1 MAETPEKIP
10 LETHETRSVDGLR
23 VNGALT
29 VVWRDWD
36 KVIRHPPRMVY
47 VTSVDRG
54 EIKGPHL
61 HLRRN
66 SYFLCIRGKV
76 VFVIRQDGRYVEIES
91 GESDPAMVYV
101 PKNFASAHIN
111 VSEGPSSVLALADVA
126 WRPDDN
132 EMQNVEFDSYDW
144 SKWLGKRG

>member
-1 MAETPEKIP
+1 MEDLPGRIP
-10 LETHETRSVDGLR
+10 LETHETRSVGGTR

-36 KVIRHPPRMVY
+36 EIIRHPPRMVY

-54 EIKGPHL
+54 EITGPHL

-66 SYFLCIRGKV
+66 SYFLCIRGRV

-101 PKNFASAHIN
+101 PRNFASAHIN

-126 WRPDDN
+126 WRPGDN
-132 EMQNVEFDSYDW
+132 EMQNVEFGDYDW
-144 SKWLGKRG
+144 KKWAKP